1 MELESK
7 ILSKEIQH
15 YLYESDGKART
26 IGTAESCTGG
36 KIAETIMSVPGSSNY
51 YKGSIICYSNEVKE
65 NLLKVN
71 SSLIEE
77 KTSVSEEVA
86 IEMVKGACDALNV
99 DYAIATTG
107 IAGPGGELPNA
118 PVGTIW
124 IAYGSKTDIRT
135 FQITENKGRDLNI
148 LGATIKSL
156 HLFLEF
162 LKENIEV
169 EE

>member
-1 MELESK
+1 M
-7 ILSKEIQH
+7 
-15 YLYESDGKART
+15 
-26 IGTAESCTGG
+26 
-36 KIAETIMSVPGSSNY
+36 
-51 YKGSIICYSNEVKE
+51 
-65 NLLKVN
+65 N

-77 KTSVSEEVA
+77 KTAVSEEVA

-118 PVGTIW
+118 SVGTIW

>member
-15 YLYESDGKART
+15 YLYVSDGKART

-36 KIAETIMSVPGSSNY
+36 KVAETIMSVPGSSNY

-77 KTSVSEEVA
+77 KTAVSEEVA
-86 IEMVKGACDALNV
+86 IEMVKGACDDLNLY
-99 DYAIATTG
+99 YAIATTG
-107 IAGPGGELPNA
+107 IASP
-118 PVGTIW
+118 
-124 IAYGSKTDIRT
+124 
-135 FQITENKGRDLNI
+135 
-148 LGATIKSL
+148 
-156 HLFLEF
+156 
-162 LKENIEV
+162 
-169 EE
+169 